1 MRHLFVY
8 YTHNLPK
15 LMSTTYIPALK
26 YHFLTPIYDWFIRVT
41 MPEMKVKNRLIHQAQ
56 LQPNHKVLDFGCGTA
71 TLTLLIEEQCN
82 NGTVIGLDT
91 DPQILAIARQKIRQK
106 KSAITLLKYEGSALP
121 FPDCVFDK
129 VLSSW
134 VFHHLTTAQ
143 KITAFKEINRVLKPQ
158 GELHIADWGKS
169 ETALMRFLFFVLQV
183 FDNFYTTNDNVEG
196 KLPDL
201 MQKAG
206 FQEVEI
212 LGNQSTLFGTL
223 SYFKTVKC
231 SS

>member
-1 MRHLFVY
+1 M
-8 YTHNLPK
+8 P
-15 LMSTTYIPALK
+15 TTYIPALK
-26 YHFLTPIYDWFIRVT
+26 YHFLTPFYDWFIRLT
-41 MPEMKVKNRLIHQAQ
+41 MPELKVKNRLIYQAQ
-56 LQPNHKVLDFGCGTA
+56 LQPNEKVLDFGCGTA
-71 TLTLLIEEQCN
+71 TLTLLIEERCSS
-82 NGTVIGLDT
+82 GTVIGLDT
-91 DPQILAIARQKIRQK
+91 DPQILAIAHKKISQK
-106 KSAITLLKYEGSALP
+106 KSAITLLTHEGSTLP

-206 FQEVEI
+206 FKEVEI

>member
-15 LMSTTYIPALK
+15 LMPRTYIPALK
-26 YHFLTPIYDWFIRVT
+26 YHFLTPIYDWFIQVT
-41 MPEMKVKNRLIHQAQ
+41 MPEMKVKNRLIHQAR
-56 LQPNHKVLDFGCGTA
+56 LQPSDKVLDFGCGTA

-82 NGTVIGLDT
+82 SGTVIGLDT
-91 DPQILAIARQKIRQK
+91 DPQILAIARKKISQK
-106 KSAITLLKYEGSALP
+106 KSAITLLAYGGTTFP

-134 VFHHLTTAQ
+134 VFHHLTTTQ

>member
-1 MRHLFVY
+1 M
-8 YTHNLPK
+8 P
-15 LMSTTYIPALK
+15 TTYIPALK
-26 YHFLTPIYDWFIRVT
+26 YHLLTPLYDWFIRLT
-41 MPEMKVKNRLIHQAQ
+41 MPELKVKNRLIHQAQ
-56 LQPNHKVLDFGCGTA
+56 LQPKEKILDFGCGTA
-71 TLTLLIEEQCN
+71 TLTLLIEAQSSGC
-82 NGTVIGLDT
+82 TIIGLDT
-91 DPQILAIARQKIRQK
+91 DPQILAIASKKISQK
-106 KSAITLLKYEGSALP
+106 KSAVALLEYEGTTLP
-121 FPDCVFDK
+121 FPDCTFDK

-183 FDNFYTTNDNVEG
+183 FDNFYTTNDNVHG

-201 MQKAG
+201 IQKAG